1 MRTRESFIVPL
12 AFGLAVIFALIFTV
26 SWVPH
31 PVQKIVG
38 TVSVGPPGVV
48 PHRTYGLRFTVR
60 NQLSGHILPTMVPSQ
75 QHCVNVTIANEGLT
89 YVDMTRACRTTP
101 GTYGLTYAFPTADD
115 YVIFVEVH
123 PVGGD
128 EQVERL
134 WFPLDLCWLRR
145 FQTWYGVCPH
155 YPANLRGQESQRSVI
170 SGGVEV
176 LLGAP
181 PRAAM
186 VGQQVPITF
195 IFMQNGQ
202 TVQDLEPIDG
212 QPGRAVA
219 ISADTLQ
226 LSRLQPDPGQVV
238 NGRVAGGTVTFTAWF
253 GQPSIYRIVGDF
265 RYRNQPLRA
274 SFVIDVNPEPTP
286 TPESG

>member
-1 MRTRESFIVPL
+1 MRTRESLIVPL
-12 AFGLAVIFALIFTV
+12 AFGLAVLFALIFTV

-31 PVQKIVG
+31 PVQSIVA

-60 NQLSGHILPTMVPSQ
+60 NRLSGHILPTMVPSQ
-75 QHCVNVTIANEGLT
+75 QNCVNVTMTNESLT

-101 GTYGLTYAFPTADD
+101 GTYGLSYSFPTADD

-123 PVGGD
+123 PLGGD

-134 WFPLDLCWLRR
+134 WYPLDVCWLRR
-145 FQTWYGVCPH
+145 YQTWYGVCPRH
-155 YPANLRGQESQRSVI
+155 PPNLRGQESRRSTAA
-170 SGGVEV
+170 GDVEV

-186 VGQQVPITF
+186 VQEQVPITF
-195 IFMQNGQ
+195 IFLYNGQ
-202 TVQDLEPIDG
+202 TVGDLEPIDG

-219 ISADTLQ
+219 ISADTLN
-226 LSRLQPDPGQVV
+226 LTRLQPDPGQIV
-238 NGRVAGGTVTFTAWF
+238 NGRVAGGIVTFRAWF

-265 RYRNQPLRA
+265 RYRNKPLRA
-274 SFVIDVNPEPTP
+274 SFVVDVNPRPTP
-286 TPESG
+286 TPAGG